1 MNKGHLDKLR
11 DQSSDAVRDT
21 CLRKDPKSEAAC
33 ETTTESN
40 MLMDAGETAT
50 QAKVDYD
57 VVVRKIYK
65 GIGFTSYVDDL
76 SSAFRTKTSL
86 HVGGLVLCLG
96 CGSAL
101 YVHA

>member
-1 MNKGHLDKLR
+1 
-11 DQSSDAVRDT
+11 
-21 CLRKDPKSEAAC
+21 
-33 ETTTESN
+33 

-86 HVGGLVLCLG
+86 HVGGLVLWVAG
-96 CGSAL
+96 AL
-101 YVHA
+101 YMYMREHGVQHKSPVVHAYID